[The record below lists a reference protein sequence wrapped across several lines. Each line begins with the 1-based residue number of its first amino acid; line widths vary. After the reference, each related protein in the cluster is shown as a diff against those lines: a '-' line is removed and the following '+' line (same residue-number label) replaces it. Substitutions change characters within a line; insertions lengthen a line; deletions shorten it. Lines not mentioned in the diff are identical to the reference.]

1 MRRFGL
7 IGRDI
12 SYSFSPGYFK
22 SKFDALGLA
31 DCSYEIF
38 DLPEID
44 KFPEILSEKHLSGLN
59 VTIPYKTAICPFLDH
74 LDADAAEI
82 GAVNTIR
89 FTKAGLEGYNT
100 DLIGFMNSLRPL
112 LLPTDKAAL
121 ILGAGGAARA
131 IAFGLTKLGIHYRF
145 VSRSPGK
152 EKLSYGELDGN
163 VLKNFQILI
172 NCTPLGTYPQV
183 HAAPPIPYKA
193 LTKYHLL
200 YDLIYNPELTT
211 FLQSGQKAGTRIKNG
226 LEMLHLQ
233 AEASWEIWNRGE
245 GFRL

>member
-44 KFPEILSEKHLSGLN
+44 KFPEILSKQDLCGLN
-59 VTIPYKTAICPFLDH
+59 VTIPYKTAICPFLDQ

-89 FTKAGLEGYNT
+89 FTNAGLKGYNT
-100 DLIGFMNSLRPL
+100 DLTGFVNSLAPL
-112 LLPTDKAAL
+112 LLPSDEAAL
-121 ILGAGGAARA
+121 ILGTGGAARA

-152 EKLSYGELDGN
+152 GNLTYRELDAN

-183 HAAPPIPYKA
+183 DAAPPIPYNT
-193 LTKYHLL
+193 LTENHLL

-211 FLQSGQKAGTRIKNG
+211 FLRGGQQAGARIKNG

-233 AEASWEIWNRGE
+233 AEASWEIWNRG
-245 GFRL
+245 GGI

>member
-22 SKFDALGLA
+22 SKFDTLGLS

-44 KFPEILSEKHLSGLN
+44 KLPEILSGNTLSGLN
-59 VTIPYKTAICPFLDH
+59 VTIPYKTAICTYLDKIH
-74 LDADAAEI
+74 SDAAEI

-89 FTKAGLEGYNT
+89 FTKTGLKGYNT
-100 DLIGFMNSLRPL
+100 DVTGFLNSLRPL

-121 ILGAGGAARA
+121 ILGTGGAAQA
-131 IAFGLTKLGIHYRF
+131 IAFGLTKLGIDFRF
-145 VSRSPGK
+145 VSRSPVG
-152 EKLSYGELDGN
+152 GELGYEELESTT
-163 VLKNFQILI
+163 LKSFQILV
-172 NCTPLGTYPQV
+172 NATPLGTYPQV
-183 HAAPPIPYKA
+183 QEAPPIPYEF
-193 LTKYHLL
+193 LTRNHLL

-211 FLQSGQKAGTRIKNG
+211 FLKGGQKAGARIKNG
-226 LEMLHLQ
+226 LEMLHIQ
-233 AEASWEIWNRGE
+233 AEASWEIWNRKVGI
-245 GFRL
+245 